1 MDKKYMKCIKC
12 GLEWNV
18 SVKRNPDEPYICPY
32 CEQEIVN
39 MKAKSK
45 KHSHSKSNDRLTK
58 VLLRNKSKFNY

>member
-18 SVKRNPDEPYICPY
+18 SVKRNPDKPYICPY
-32 CEQEIVN
+32 CEQEIIN

-45 KHSHSKSNDRLTK
+45 KHSHGKSNDRLTK